1 MLAGVN
7 ISIPN
12 FHADLVLV
20 SVFESRTSAFAIDV
34 KHIFE
39 ANAQIAAHAGLGLS
53 LLIGMGV
60 IIPPINF
67 KKTVSINDKPSIEA
81 NMTYTASKI
90 CTGLSEDDS
99 YAKGVKYRLDCEHNN
114 LALVTRVRGY
124 ADMHTSSFEQRL
136 RRPFRHRGVRPL
148 IKLPLQPLTAAYS
161 TINPG
166 RTYLAS

>member
-1 MLAGVN
+1 MDGSSVSGVFTVGPVINLDAEADLGISVQRQMLAGVN

-99 YAKGVKYRLDCEHNN
+99 YAKGVKYRLDFLNN
-114 LALVTRVRGY
+114 
-124 ADMHTSSFEQRL
+124 
-136 RRPFRHRGVRPL
+136 
-148 IKLPLQPLTAAYS
+148 AYVDLFV
-161 TINPG
+161 IEEYDP
-166 RTYLAS
+166 